1 MASSDNLA
9 VRILISAQDNA
20 SKTFEF
26 IRANGV
32 KLAEGLAAA
41 FALDLF
47 KGAVD
52 EAAKFEAQLDKVGA
66 KGGYTAQEMETLSKA
81 AVEIGSKF
89 GVSGTEAAAGLEIL
103 AAAGLKSSEAI
114 NTLPSVLAL
123 AQSEAVSMD
132 VAASTV
138 TDTISIMGLGFSD
151 AGRVADVFAKGA
163 NLSTT
168 SAVELGE
175 AFKGAGGAASAS
187 HYSLEQTAAM
197 MNVLAANGIRGSEA
211 GTGLKNVL
219 SLLLDPTSNARK
231 ELSKLGVNTSDVGVA
246 MDALQKAGEGGKQAM
261 LAFGT
266 EAMPTV
272 LALTKSGS
280 AGMKTFE
287 TALLNSKGA
296 AEETAKGIASN
307 FEGAKKNLEA
317 AFINLKVALGTP
329 ILKPLT
335 ESFNTFS
342 GAVAQNIPTI
352 VSSLT
357 ALSELYGIKLARDA
371 ATFVQGM
378 IAANTAKKAA
388 QVATQSVVAAEQELV
403 AAMAAGGTQTTRY
416 QLAQQQL
423 ATAMTQG
430 GTATSQYA
438 TAQNQL
444 LTTHQTAQI
453 ATTRLNTAQTELNTA
468 TAEGGVAVQRYT
480 VAQAELNTAKQISQG
495 TTQRLVTVQ
504 ADLNAEIA
512 ASGVNSQRA
521 IALQN
526 ELNISQTNAAI
537 AEQRLAAAQTEL
549 NTALAAGGTQT
560 QRYVTALAELQ
571 AAETRA
577 ATTTATLQTETA
589 ALASSTNV
597 AAASATRMATAFNGA
612 MSIFAG
618 WTIGT
623 MIGEWA
629 NQFDFIKRRG
639 ADMSETFVQLTE
651 SARYFFSG
659 EFLKADDGTY
669 AAKMAEIHNAFEQI
683 RFATTEAG
691 KAAVAT
697 GEKQQQAAEVTKKAT
712 QDQAKVVEEFS
723 KLQLEK
729 LKETNAA
736 IDAHYKLE
744 NDAIA
749 LNLKLKTESIKSTY
763 DDQLAKEK
771 AITEATI
778 SASNQEI
785 TNLEAAATKKK
796 SLVNSVYQDA
806 IEKSAAGSSQRAEY
820 EKQYLEASQEIYQSL
835 YNSYAQT
842 VSNMISAA
850 QSHRDKAVGY
860 AQEILNAEERRH
872 SGILELERIGMS
884 DAELKASKKKEI
896 EKGISDYKKAMAE
909 GDFEKAKEIST
920 NTEKLVLDLAKSE
933 KTQTSEVSSAKRQ
946 YNEVI
951 GQTEAATKALQ
962 NSENQQ
968 AADLEANAQNQIA
981 KMNDIKGK
989 LNEISETLNQNFLLT
1004 INVNED
1010 AVFQAS
1016 ADIDA
1021 LSRNE
1026 YVTVYVTT
1034 VQTNQNGGQ
1043 IQAFADGGTPNFVRR
1058 EGGLG
1063 GYGGGDTVPAML
1075 EAGEWIIKKESVKK
1089 YGNGFMAKLNAGQ
1102 LDDIPKFSTGGS
1114 VSFGSSNLEKEL
1126 QLTIDGY
1133 NERASK
1139 GASNIADYV
1148 NVVEK
1153 INELNK
1159 KIAAEKEN
1167 ATTTQPSVTP
1177 QKQANQTATSSSEVV
1192 IRFVAPNGNQA
1203 TAQSTQTDAK
1213 SIVEM
1218 IKQASLT
1225 SQ

>member
-1 MASSDNLA
+1 
-9 VRILISAQDNA
+9 
-20 SKTFEF
+20 
-26 IRANGV
+26 
-32 KLAEGLAAA
+32 
-41 FALDLF
+41 
-47 KGAVD
+47 
-52 EAAKFEAQLDKVGA
+52 
-66 KGGYTAQEMETLSKA
+66 
-81 AVEIGSKF
+81 
-89 GVSGTEAAAGLEIL
+89 
-103 AAAGLKSSEAI
+103 
-114 NTLPSVLAL
+114 
-123 AQSEAVSMD
+123 
-132 VAASTV
+132 
-138 TDTISIMGLGFSD
+138 
-151 AGRVADVFAKGA
+151 
-163 NLSTT
+163 
-168 SAVELGE
+168 
-175 AFKGAGGAASAS
+175 
-187 HYSLEQTAAM
+187 
-197 MNVLAANGIRGSEA
+197 
-211 GTGLKNVL
+211 
-219 SLLLDPTSNARK
+219 
-231 ELSKLGVNTSDVGVA
+231 
-246 MDALQKAGEGGKQAM
+246 
-261 LAFGT
+261 
-266 EAMPTV
+266 
-272 LALTKSGS
+272 
-280 AGMKTFE
+280 
-287 TALLNSKGA
+287 
-296 AEETAKGIASN
+296 
-307 FEGAKKNLEA
+307 
-317 AFINLKVALGTP
+317 
-329 ILKPLT
+329 
-335 ESFNTFS
+335 
-342 GAVAQNIPTI
+342 
-352 VSSLT
+352 
-357 ALSELYGIKLARDA
+357 
-371 ATFVQGM
+371 
-378 IAANTAKKAA
+378 
-388 QVATQSVVAAEQELV
+388 
-403 AAMAAGGTQTTRY
+403 
-416 QLAQQQL
+416 
-423 ATAMTQG
+423 
-430 GTATSQYA
+430 
-438 TAQNQL
+438 
-444 LTTHQTAQI
+444 
-453 ATTRLNTAQTELNTA
+453 
-468 TAEGGVAVQRYT
+468 
-480 VAQAELNTAKQISQG
+480 
-495 TTQRLVTVQ
+495 VTVQ

-512 ASGVNSQRA
+512 AGGVNSQRA

-549 NTALAAGGTQT
+549 NAALTAGGTQT
-560 QRYVTALAELQ
+560 QRYVTALAELNV
-571 AAETRA
+571 AETRA
-577 ATTTATLQTETA
+577 AATTATLQTETA

-669 AAKMAEIHNAFEQI
+669 AAKMAEIHNSFEQI

-712 QDQAKVVEEFS
+712 QEQAKAVEEFS

-736 IDAHYKLE
+736 IDAHYRLE

-785 TNLEAAATKKK
+785 SNLEAAATKKK

-1102 LDDIPKFSTGGS
+1102 LDEIPKFSTGGS

-1139 GASNIADYV
+1139 GASNLADYV

-1153 INELNK
+1153 INALNK

-1167 ATTTQPSVTP
+1167 TTTAQPPIAP
-1177 QKQANQTATSSSEVV
+1177 QKQANQTASSSSEVI
-1192 IRFVAPNGNQA
+1192 IRFVAPNGNHA

-1218 IKQASLT
+1218 IKQASLS